1 MADRRDEAPQDEL
14 PPTSMASSA
23 GSADSVES
31 YSDDDDDDDLSD
43 DEEHTSSGVV
53 VAPEDVGAEPEEA
66 VNVTHFLR
74 QRSHLASESETEG
87 DADELATYASGLAHP
102 DIVKLHAGYVP
113 WTEKEFKDMA
123 DKDKVVVDQDV
134 PANRLAGVI
143 YALRYFVL
151 KPGMWGMTS
160 KSKLLVLSPMNL
172 FILDP
177 ATEATL
183 ETIAYTDITEVT
195 SNDATSFTINVKNQ
209 KDTYVCRDKE
219 TKNHFLSAYYQL
231 YYRERLNSPDQATTL
246 FQNPTY
252 LMKKRS
258 KSKGTTANPVDI
270 PILLEVRRAS
280 IDRLDMKTKKT
291 LSSILLT
298 NIVKVQKLQTD
309 PHSLV
314 LYYQMDKSNVSAYR
328 FVCDEREAFIG
339 VLVNNLRTIVKEP
352 LWIQEVFDAAEYDA
366 LVHLNDEPVNVLF
379 EMPVLKLSKA
389 SSALQKTVH
398 IALTRNEV
406 LERDPVTRRT
416 IFRASIADLFN
427 VVIYPEELGGDH
439 FALELKNGRTRR
451 YVALPGAVA
460 VRSAQVGLGLEKVT
474 EATRLKELQAV
485 VMDPTF
491 RSSTA
496 FKTAG
501 STTILTAGATRNLFL
516 SNLVEVFHKNKKQVS
531 WSTEETPLGCKVGLW
546 HQPDVTSEWED
557 HLLKKLH
564 VSWKATH
571 DTQQWF
577 DELFR
582 ILEQFNK
589 NIPVGGLT
597 PTKSV
602 TRPLGALLKVLESLK
617 GYIVLKIKDPS
628 VNSHAAIPSP
638 MLQTA
643 LLLAIQRLLHT
654 TSGFTEMLRKD
665 YRKYIGIIMEFLYS
679 PVAEVAFAAAGALQA
694 MVVNYSADKNAV
706 KLELANRKNV
716 FFSEKRCALF
726 VNRVLDPAAQHSNLY
741 AASLVPNKAMNRV
754 LSLDLLGVDYL
765 VLASTL
771 HTLEACMSSGKK
783 ATPDGV
789 FNNLL
794 RAMKIES
801 FANHYT
807 LFAMNR
813 SLSFAITKYSSILV
827 KVHVLEQPSEL
838 VEQIQDF
845 ARVQGALLWQLFL
858 SIAGHDQSQR
868 RISSQLVA
876 LLTHENPRSS
886 NLIRNVFPFALLG
899 DVPAEKTSFDEFGR
913 RLPSLGAAAAGA
925 PPLSSV
931 ADLAARAAK
940 SDANSPTDPAASSRA
955 LLTYDENDKAH
966 AGVTSRYDV
975 VSGTKSVVLLP
986 EFFDKV
992 RSVLRQ
998 KDLKW
1003 DGACLAEL
1011 QQRLMVEIS
1020 LLDINRLKNYYFV
1033 LVNPTERAE
1042 TVIDRA
1048 LDGVVAEPSLL
1059 SAQFPSMFSHEPAAA
1074 AEAPEDATEDKP
1086 TDDHHGAT
1094 DHASADALNRVAQ
1107 KPVWFLNWNANEF
1120 QVDYT
1125 SANEVRVGAYYLEHL
1140 LANELAED
1148 IVDPEPFMTLLYFR
1162 LVADSSDD
1170 RVRLLCLKV
1179 MTQLYNKYAAALPS
1193 LVFLNPLLAT
1203 TMDASAWPL
1212 GVRGH
1217 VMLFVERVLSN
1228 AVNVARFLHEPHNVE
1243 LVLALLKETQ
1253 PLVDQAEAESI
1264 VQTCLLVLLKLVHSQ
1279 TSRGEELVKT
1289 EFFTGE
1295 DGTGAGAAVGPVSA
1309 IKQCLAQ
1316 DRHLK
1321 FLVTLLAYPHRAVY
1335 RQVLHLLHLLVQ
1347 NNASM
1352 VPSLHATGLFYYLIL
1367 NARNE
1372 EEMVWA
1378 ATFLDKI
1385 HLRQRPVHMTP
1396 EAVAAL
1402 LTEGPTHDDSLTERC
1417 LKSWLVK
1424 ILPVSL
1430 IAQLVRH
1437 GATKF
1442 ARVFFGTSNDPET
1455 MWNDAMRAHMTA
1467 QVREFVSNHLING
1480 VFVLTANEDDV
1491 TTPLIT
1497 YPEEVYMLQVYQY
1510 YLHNL
1515 LNEAKFPNW
1524 PINDVPAFLKALLDA
1539 VRGYVF
1545 PSSTAAKPSFEDL
1558 ALIFDAIG
1566 LLFRRFW
1573 TSTLAATIHETIN
1586 FSVLLMALKKCTETA
1601 MPQNEAGWAAFTN
1614 LCTVLPVAYQSK
1626 EIVGQLKD
1634 TSVVSGIRVLHGA
1647 LTAAHTHGDQKVTL
1661 LLLETFELVLKS
1673 ATGRDALAVSSA
1685 FNLLPCV
1692 TPYLR
1697 FDAPSTLTTA
1707 ALLVVQNMAL
1717 GVSSAKS
1724 DLLLDWMAQD
1734 GVLWYLAE
1742 LICQKSSAQGAAAIR
1757 REAAEALK
1765 RLLRTDAGSP
1775 SRGRMQRTID
1785 QIFTRPLID
1794 LLLCSTDADM
1804 FLQVVADDVKKP
1816 HMMWTASMRAELLAL
1831 AATAHGSPKE
1841 MELPVHFMYE
1851 AQKSE
1856 LRVADIY
1863 VNFYNAYPEAGIHA
1877 LISTGGSMG
1886 SEKNSVHVTDLP
1898 EIRKRVMAN
1907 LLSALSHDIAGVRA
1921 RPEILDAVLNER
1933 MLPVVTAVRHMLQH
1947 TPEMDVQLVEVD
1959 GIVTLFAGLDH
1970 DDTMLRFSSA
1980 KAAFFQLRVMECLQI
1995 AMFSP
2000 KCIERIV
2007 EKVPMYVKSLFALVY
2022 THLPKRK
2029 ESDEGM
2035 LARVTLQVLGNLCLV
2050 PTCIDKLVS
2059 GMDAAA
2065 LTHVLPQLTSG
2076 NNHNDVELLLNIHT
2090 TALKRHTN
2098 LSIGFAKG
2106 ASVGP
2111 MVAALLNL
2119 LAAPDAIAGSTKAP
2133 IARFLSVLS
2142 IIPGN
2147 QVMPVLRD
2155 SKLWKDYSA
2164 SMDKASMSDSSSD
2177 IKKWLVVPAA
2187 PALLKFKHANPQ
2199 KIGVLSS

>member
-1 MADRRDEAPQDEL
+1 MADREQRTHEEEQ

-31 YSDDDDDDDLSD
+31 YSDDDDDDDDDDVSD

-53 VAPEDVGAEPEEA
+53 VAADDAAVDDEPVTVA
-66 VNVTHFLR
+66 ATHFLR

-87 DADELATYASGLAHP
+87 DGDELAAYAQGLAHP
-102 DIVKLHAGYVP
+102 DVVKLHCGYVP
-113 WTEKEFKDMA
+113 WTDKELKDMA
-123 DKDKVVVDQDV
+123 DKDKVVVDLDI
-134 PANRLAGVI
+134 PANRLSGMI
-143 YALRYFVL
+143 YALRFFVM

-172 FILDP
+172 FVLDP
-177 ATEATL
+177 ASEATL
-183 ETIAYTDITEVT
+183 ETIAYADITEVT
-195 SNDATSFTINVKNQ
+195 SSDATSLTINVKGQ
-209 KDTYVCRDKE
+209 KDTYVCRDMD

-231 YYRERLNSPDQATTL
+231 YYRERADQATTL

-258 KSKGTTANPVDI
+258 KSKGSSANPVDI
-270 PILLEVRRAS
+270 PVLLEVRRAS
-280 IDRLDMKTKKT
+280 IDRLDLKTKKSV
-291 LSSILLT
+291 SSILLT
-298 NIVKVQKLQTD
+298 NIVKIHKLRSD
-309 PHSLV
+309 PHSLI
-314 LYYQMDKSNVSAYR
+314 
-328 FVCDEREAFIG
+328 FCEEREAFIG

-352 LWIQEVFDAAEYDA
+352 LLTQEVSDASEYDA
-366 LVHLNDEPVNVLF
+366 LVYLSDEPAPVTF

-389 SSALQKTVH
+389 SAASQKTVH
-398 IALTRNEV
+398 LALTRTQI

-416 IFRASIADLFN
+416 TFKCEMADIFN
-427 VVIYPEELGGDH
+427 VVMYTEELGGGDH
-439 FALELKNGRTRR
+439 FALEFKNGRTRR
-451 YVALPGAVA
+451 YIALPGAVS
-460 VRSAQVGLGLEKVT
+460 VRSAHIGLGLEKVV
-474 EATRLKELQAV
+474 EAARLKELQAV

-491 RSSTA
+491 RTSTA
-496 FKTAG
+496 FKSAG
-501 STTILTAGATRNLFL
+501 STTILTATATRNLFL
-516 SNLVEVFHKNKKQVS
+516 SNLFEMIHKNHKHVS

-546 HQPDVTSEWED
+546 SQGDVASEWED

-582 ILEQFNK
+582 VLEQFNK

-602 TRPLGALLKVLESLK
+602 ARPLGALLKVLESLK

-665 YRKYIGIIMEFLYS
+665 YRKYIGIVMEFLYS
-679 PVAEVAFAAAGALQA
+679 PVAEVAFAAAGVVQA
-694 MVVNYSADKNAV
+694 MVVNYSGDRTAIKM
-706 KLELANRKNV
+706 ELANRKNV

-726 VNRVLDPAAQHSNLY
+726 VQRIFDPQAQHTNMY
-741 AASLVPNKAMNRV
+741 ADALVPNKAMNRV
-754 LSLDLLGVDYL
+754 LSLDLLGADYL
-765 VLASTL
+765 VLSSML
-771 HTLEACMSSGKK
+771 RTLEACMSSGKK
-783 ATPDGV
+783 ATPDVV
-789 FNNLL
+789 FSNLL
-794 RAMKIES
+794 RAMNIES
-801 FANHYT
+801 FGSHYT

-813 SLSFAITKYSSILV
+813 SLSFAITKYSSTLV

-838 VEQIQDF
+838 VESIQDF
-845 ARVQGALLWQLFL
+845 ARVQGALLWQLYL
-858 SIAGHDQSQR
+858 SVSGHDQSQR
-868 RISSQLVA
+868 RISSQLLA

-899 DVPAEKTSFDEFGR
+899 DVPAEKMSFDEFGR
-913 RLPSLGAAAAGA
+913 HLPSAVSASSSSAV
-925 PPLSSV
+925 PLSSV
-931 ADLAARAAK
+931 PDLAARAAPA
-940 SDANSPTDPAASSRA
+940 SSPTDPTASARS
-955 LLTYDENDKAH
+955 LLNYDEKNASEKAH
-966 AGVTSRYDV
+966 AGVTSRFEV
-975 VSGTKSVVLLP
+975 VRATKNVVLYP
-986 EFFDKV
+986 DFFDKI
-992 RSVLRQ
+992 RTEMTQ

-1003 DGACLAEL
+1003 NSACLTEL
-1011 QQRLMVEIS
+1011 QERLMAEIS
-1020 LLDINRLKNYYFV
+1020 ALDINRLKNYYFV
-1033 LVNPTERAE
+1033 LVNPNERTE
-1042 TVIDRA
+1042 TPIDRA
-1048 LDGVVAEPSLL
+1048 LDGVRREPSLL
-1059 SAQFPSMFSHEPAAA
+1059 SAQFPSMFSQLDSTTPLPEAQDEAADEKA
-1074 AEAPEDATEDKP
+1074 ADE
-1086 TDDHHGAT
+1086 HGHA
-1094 DHASADALNRVAQ
+1094 DHADKDALSRVAM

-1120 QVDYT
+1120 QVDYKVT
-1125 SANEVRVGAYYLEHL
+1125 ADEVRVGAYYLEYL
-1140 LANELAED
+1140 LATDLADE

-1162 LVADSSDD
+1162 LVASSSDD

-1179 MTQLYNKYAAALPS
+1179 MTQLYNKYAPMLPS

-1212 GVRGH
+1212 TVRGH
-1217 VMLFVERVLSN
+1217 VMLFAERVLSN
-1228 AVNVARFLHEPHNVE
+1228 AVNVARFLYEPRNVE
-1243 LVLALLKETQ
+1243 LVLSLLKEVQ
-1253 PLVDQAEAESI
+1253 PLVDQPEAESI

-1289 EFFTGE
+1289 EYFVGD
-1295 DGTGAGAAVGPVSA
+1295 DGAPGAAVGPISA

-1321 FLVTLLAYPHRAVY
+1321 FLVTLLAYPNRSVY

-1378 ATFLDKI
+1378 ATFLEKI
-1385 HLRQRPVHMTP
+1385 HLRQRRVHMTP

-1402 LTEGPTHDDSLTERC
+1402 LKESPVADDSLTERC

-1437 GATKF
+1437 GAAKF
-1442 ARVFFGTSNDPET
+1442 ASVFFGTSNDPET
-1455 MWNDAMRAHMTA
+1455 MWNDAMRSHMTS
-1467 QVREFVSNHLING
+1467 QVREFVANHLING
-1480 VFVLTANEDDV
+1480 VFVLTSNEDDV
-1491 TTPLIT
+1491 ATPLIT

-1515 LNEAKFPNW
+1515 LNEEKFPNW
-1524 PINDVPAFLKALLDA
+1524 PINDVPAFLRALLESVHA
-1539 VRGYVF
+1539 YVY
-1545 PSSTAAKPSFEDL
+1545 PSSLASKPSFEDL
-1558 ALIFDAIG
+1558 GLIFDAIG

-1573 TSTLAATIHETIN
+1573 ASTLAASIHETIN
-1586 FSVLLMALKKCTETA
+1586 VSTLLMALKKCTETA
-1601 MPQNEAGWAAFTN
+1601 MPQDVAGWKAFTN
-1614 LCTVLPVAYQSK
+1614 LCLVLPTLYKSK
-1626 EIVGQLKD
+1626 EVVALLKD

-1647 LTAAHTHGDQKVTL
+1647 LSTAHEHKDATVTKC
-1661 LLLETFELVLKS
+1661 LLETFELVLKS
-1673 ATGRDALAVSSA
+1673 PVGRDALAVSSS

-1692 TPYLR
+1692 TPYLT
-1697 FDAPSTLTTA
+1697 FDAPTELTLS

-1717 GVSSAKS
+1717 ASSASKS
-1724 DLLLDWMAQD
+1724 DMLVEWLAQN

-1742 LICQKSSAQGAAAIR
+1742 LICQKHGREAVR

-1765 RLLRTDAGSP
+1765 RLLRQDAASP
-1775 SRGRMQRTID
+1775 SRGRVQRTIELV
-1785 QIFTRPLID
+1785 FTRPLID

-1816 HMMWTASMRAELLAL
+1816 HMMWTASMRSELLAL
-1831 AATAHGSPKE
+1831 AAQAHASARE

-1886 SEKNSVHVTDLP
+1886 SEKNSVHVTDQT

-1921 RPEILDAVLNER
+1921 RPEILDAVLNDR

-1970 DDTMLRFSSA
+1970 DDTMLRFSSP
-1980 KAAFFQLRVMECLQI
+1980 KAAFFQLRIMECLQI

-2007 EKVPMYVKSLFALVY
+2007 EKVPMYVKSLFSLVY

-2076 NNHNDVELLLNIHT
+2076 NNHNDVELLLNMHT
-2090 TALKRHTN
+2090 TVLKRHTN
-2098 LSIGFAKG
+2098 LSIAFAKG
-2106 ASVGP
+2106 NSMGP
-2111 MVAALLNL
+2111 MVTALLNL

-2155 SKLWKDYSA
+2155 SKLWKDYSS
-2164 SMDKASMSDSSSD
+2164 SMDRASMSDSSSD

-2187 PALLKFKHANPQ
+2187 PALLKFRHANPQ